1 MAMITDDGGNRA
13 VTQVLAGAPVKT
25 VVVTVFPFQPGKVC
39 SAPRHTVH
47 AAKDAF
53 AVQCVCVID
62 RCALCIEVSGHGP
75 LLHLPSTLDVTGVN
89 LKNNSN
95 LVLCVNSTHVVSTL
109 H

>member
-39 SAPRHTVH
+39 SAARRTVHH

-53 AVQCVCVID
+53 AVC
-62 RCALCIEVSGHGP
+62 LCH
-75 LLHLPSTLDVTGVN
+75 
-89 LKNNSN
+89 
-95 LVLCVNSTHVVSTL
+95 
-109 H
+109 